1 MKNFISNNLITI
13 VIVLFVLG
21 GLYQMRDRFNFP
33 STGNDEEPSQDGYSL
48 FNHSAIHGIKYSGD
62 IYDQQLAS
70 LGQYLQQVGE
80 FKKYKAKQVAFQKE
94 NNNYT
99 IRMQATESF
108 IENPPGK
115 ELYPILNWVMGLKS
129 QVLNASSI
137 QLVLTNENWNDKR
150 EFQEKEMSDLLG
162 KYIQKYGNLP
172 SQPSNSENTTAE
184 NILSNWETGA
194 TNIAKATYYF
204 EVKQNNEWR
213 IYYNDNVAQYVE
225 GLGNILYDGNLFTK
239 GTPIYLSFYKE
250 VDTLFYKN
258 EEAYFIAVPFN
269 EEVINSGRA
278 SKSIEAINDYLK
290 QKYFADTRLIVV
302 GTDMKF
308 IPALTK
314 TTY

>member
-1 MKNFISNNLITI
+1 MKSFFSKNFISII
-13 VIVLFVLG
+13 IVLFVLG
-21 GLYQMRDRFNFP
+21 GIYQMRDKFNF
-33 STGNDEEPSQDGYSL
+33 SSDGENKEITTDGYKL
-48 FNHSAIHGIKYSGD
+48 YNHSAIHYLRYSGD
-62 IYDQQLAS
+62 IPDQELAS
-70 LGQYLQQVGE
+70 IGQYLQQINE
-80 FKKYKAKQVAFQKE
+80 FKKYKAKQIGLKKD
-94 NNNYT
+94 NNGYS
-99 IRMQATESF
+99 IRMRASAAF
-108 IENPPGK
+108 IQNPPGN
-115 ELYPILNWVMGLKS
+115 ELYPILNWVMGLKN
-129 QVLNASSI
+129 QVLRSSAVT
-137 QLVLTNENWNDKR
+137 LVLTDENWEEKR
-150 EFQEKEMSDLLG
+150 QLQEKEINDLLNQ
-162 KYIQKYGNLP
+162 YTQEYGNLP
-172 SQPSNSENTTAE
+172 SQQSNSENASVQK
-184 NILSNWETGA
+184 ILSDWETGA

-225 GLGNILYDGNLFTK
+225 GLGNTLYDGNLFTK
-239 GTPIYLSFYKE
+239 GTPVYLSFYKE
-250 VDTLFYKN
+250 IDTLFYKN

>member
-1 MKNFISNNLITI
+1 
-13 VIVLFVLG
+13 
-21 GLYQMRDRFNFP
+21 
-33 STGNDEEPSQDGYSL
+33 
-48 FNHSAIHGIKYSGD
+48 
-62 IYDQQLAS
+62 
-70 LGQYLQQVGE
+70 
-80 FKKYKAKQVAFQKE
+80 
-94 NNNYT
+94 
-99 IRMQATESF
+99 
-108 IENPPGK
+108 
-115 ELYPILNWVMGLKS
+115 MGLKN
-129 QVLNASSI
+129 QVLRSSAVT
-137 QLVLTNENWNDKR
+137 LVLTDENWEEKR
-150 EFQEKEMSDLLG
+150 QLQEKEINDLLNQ
-162 KYIQKYGNLP
+162 YTQEYGNLP
-172 SQPSNSENTTAE
+172 SQQSNSENTSVQK
-184 NILSNWETGA
+184 ILSNWETGA

-239 GTPIYLSFYKE
+239 GTPVYLSFYKE
-250 VDTLFYKN
+250 IDTLFYKN

-269 EEVINSGRA
+269 EEVINSGGA